1 MNASIHAPRDGDARL
16 ADARRFV
23 SDVEVLLAD
32 ARPGGAPPGL
42 ARISGL
48 DHTGT
53 AYAVVDPVG
62 RFVDIG
68 LTAGWW
74 PVLGP
79 DRVAAGLLEALAS
92 ARMKAALVP
101 FLLRR
106 PGTPPVAD
114 RLGTPPAP
122 AGLGTPPAPARLG
135 TPPVAD
141 RLGTPPVADRLGTPP
156 TPAGPGTSPAVG
168 RLGAPPAAGWSAATP
183 VADFLDVTRAR
194 MAEAGRLIDNGGDR
208 PHEVPAEIITGPRGL
223 IRLHVRGG
231 RIDRAEAGPHRCT
244 AADTDRLAAD
254 ARDALAELARSAA
267 RCRAVTSARL
277 PQ

>member
-106 PGTPPVAD
+106 PDTPPVAD
-114 RLGTPPAP
+114 
-122 AGLGTPPAPARLG
+122 RLG

-156 TPAGPGTSPAVG
+156 TPAGRGTSPAVG

-244 AADTDRLAAD
+244 EADTDRLAAD